1 MWFSYEEEKEREK
14 KRKNNKKMKKGKKK
28 KKERRRG
35 FFYSFSRGRNKVLS
49 SSRENDFLQSL
60 TVAEKL
66 HFVNSVSTF

>member
-14 KRKNNKKMKKGKKK
+14 KRKNNKKMKKVKK

>member
-1 MWFSYEEEKEREK
+1 
-14 KRKNNKKMKKGKKK
+14 MKKVKKK
-28 KKERRRG
+28 KKKKGEED

-60 TVAEKL
+60 TIAEKL